1 MGYNVMRNFKDI
13 KRIIIKV
20 GSSSLVN
27 KDLSIN
33 QPMIVNIMGSF
44 KKLNDRGI
52 SVALVSSGAIASGM
66 HELNMKK
73 KPTAMS
79 LKQACAAIGQAK
91 LMEAYNKA
99 AEIYGL
105 KTGQIL
111 VNHDDF
117 QIRKR
122 MTYLSNTLDSMF
134 ENNIIP
140 IINENDALSVDE
152 IKVGDN
158 DTLASLISPM
168 INADLLI
175 LFSDID
181 GLYDKNPKLYD
192 DAKLIPIVEHIGD
205 DILSMAGD
213 KTSNVGTGG
222 MITKIN
228 AAMSA
233 TSVGINMII
242 CNSNQI
248 ENLCDIVSGND
259 IGTLFLPQENKIPSR
274 IHWMIYNTNPE
285 GLIIIDNGLVKKLHE
300 NKASILPMGI
310 IGVEGEFLKDSVVN
324 VVDENRQ
331 IIAKGITRFSS
342 FEIKMVL
349 KKTTKEMKEILN
361 YSGKPEIIH
370 ADNLVVFGGDLYG
383 YNIK

>member
-33 QPMIVNIMGSF
+33 KPMIINIMGSF
-44 KKLNDRGI
+44 KKLTEKGI
-52 SVALVSSGAIASGM
+52 GVALVSSGAIASGM

-91 LMEAYNKA
+91 LMEAYNEA

-192 DAKLIPIVEHIGD
+192 DAKLIPIVKNID
-205 DILSMAGD
+205 YNIISMAGD

-228 AAMSA
+228 AAISA

-242 CNSNQI
+242 CNSNKI
-248 ENLCDIVSGND
+248 ERLCDIVRGED

-274 IHWMIYNTNPE
+274 MHWMIYNTNPE
-285 GLIIIDNGLVKKLHE
+285 GIIIIDDRLVNKLKEKKS
-300 NKASILPMGI
+300 SILPIGI
-310 IGVEGEFLKDSVVN
+310 VDVEGEFLKDSVVYI
-324 VVDENRQ
+324 VDKNRQ
-331 IIAKGITRFSS
+331 IVAKGKTRFSS

-349 KKTTKEMKEILN
+349 GKDTKQMKEILK
-361 YSGKPEIIH
+361 YEGKPEIIH
-370 ADNLVVFGGDLYG
+370 ADDLVVFGGDLYG
-383 YNIK
+383 YNFK

>member
-1 MGYNVMRNFKDI
+1 MRNFKDI

-33 QPMIVNIMGSF
+33 KPMIINIMGSF
-44 KKLNDRGI
+44 KKLTEKGI
-52 SVALVSSGAIASGM
+52 GVALVSSGAIASGM

-91 LMEAYNKA
+91 LMEAYNEA

-134 ENNIIP
+134 ENDIIP

-192 DAKLIPIVEHIGD
+192 DAKLIPIVKNID
-205 DILSMAGD
+205 YNIISMAGD

-228 AAMSA
+228 AAISA

-242 CNSNQI
+242 CNSNKI
-248 ENLCDIVSGND
+248 ERLCDIVAGED

-274 IHWMIYNTNPE
+274 MHWMIYNTNPE
-285 GLIIIDNGLVKKLHE
+285 GIIIIDDRLVNKLKEKKS
-300 NKASILPMGI
+300 SILPIGI
-310 IGVEGEFLKDSVVN
+310 VDVEGEFLKDSVVYI
-324 VVDENRQ
+324 VDKNRQ
-331 IIAKGITRFSS
+331 IVAKGKTRFSS

-349 KKTTKEMKEILN
+349 GKDTKQMKEILK
-361 YSGKPEIIH
+361 YEGKPEIIH
-370 ADNLVVFGGDLYG
+370 ADDLVVFGGDLYG
-383 YNIK
+383 YNFK

>member
-33 QPMIVNIMGSF
+33 KPMIINIMGSF
-44 KKLNDRGI
+44 KKLTEKGI
-52 SVALVSSGAIASGM
+52 GVALVSSGAIASGM

-91 LMEAYNKA
+91 LMEAYNEA

-181 GLYDKNPKLYD
+181 GLYDKNPKLYN
-192 DAKLIPIVEHIGD
+192 DAKLIPIVKNID
-205 DILSMAGD
+205 YNIISMAGD

-228 AAMSA
+228 AAISA

-242 CNSNQI
+242 CNSNKI
-248 ENLCDIVSGND
+248 ERLCDIVAGED

-274 IHWMIYNTNPE
+274 MHWMIYNTNPE
-285 GLIIIDNGLVKKLHE
+285 GIIIIDDRLVNKLKEKKS
-300 NKASILPMGI
+300 SILPIGI
-310 IGVEGEFLKDSVVN
+310 VDVEGEFLKDSVVYI
-324 VVDENRQ
+324 VDKNRQ
-331 IIAKGITRFSS
+331 IVAKGKTRFSS

-349 KKTTKEMKEILN
+349 GKDTKQMKEILK
-361 YSGKPEIIH
+361 YEGKPEIIH
-370 ADNLVVFGGDLYG
+370 ADDLVVFGGDLYG
-383 YNIK
+383 YNFK

>member
-33 QPMIVNIMGSF
+33 KPMIINIMGSF
-44 KKLNDRGI
+44 KKLTEKGI
-52 SVALVSSGAIASGM
+52 GVALVSSGAIASGM

-91 LMEAYNKA
+91 LMEAYNEA

-134 ENNIIP
+134 ENDIIP

-192 DAKLIPIVEHIGD
+192 DAKLIPIVKNID
-205 DILSMAGD
+205 YNIISMAGD

-228 AAMSA
+228 AAISA

-242 CNSNQI
+242 CNSNKI
-248 ENLCDIVSGND
+248 ERLCDIVAGED

-274 IHWMIYNTNPE
+274 MHWMIYNTNPE
-285 GLIIIDNGLVKKLHE
+285 GIIIIDDRLVNKLKEKKS
-300 NKASILPMGI
+300 SILPIGI
-310 IGVEGEFLKDSVVN
+310 VDVEGEFLKDSVVYI
-324 VVDENRQ
+324 VDKNRQ
-331 IIAKGITRFSS
+331 IVAKGKTRFSS

-349 KKTTKEMKEILN
+349 GKDTKQMKEILK
-361 YSGKPEIIH
+361 YEGKPEIIH
-370 ADNLVVFGGDLYG
+370 ADDLVVFGGDLYG
-383 YNIK
+383 YNFK

>member
-33 QPMIVNIMGSF
+33 KPMIINIMGSF
-44 KKLNDRGI
+44 KKLTEKGI
-52 SVALVSSGAIASGM
+52 GVALVSSGAIASGM

-91 LMEAYNKA
+91 LMEAYNEA

-134 ENNIIP
+134 ENDIIP

-168 INADLLI
+168 INANLLI

-192 DAKLIPIVEHIGD
+192 DAKLIPIVKNID
-205 DILSMAGD
+205 YNIISMAGD

-228 AAMSA
+228 AAISA

-242 CNSNQI
+242 CNSNKI
-248 ENLCDIVSGND
+248 ERLCDIVAGED

-274 IHWMIYNTNPE
+274 MHWMIYNTNPE
-285 GLIIIDNGLVKKLHE
+285 GIIIIDDRLVNKLKEKKS
-300 NKASILPMGI
+300 SILPIGI
-310 IGVEGEFLKDSVVN
+310 VDVEGEFLKDSVVYI
-324 VVDENRQ
+324 VDKNRQ
-331 IIAKGITRFSS
+331 IVAKGKTRFSS

-349 KKTTKEMKEILN
+349 GKDTKQMKEILK
-361 YSGKPEIIH
+361 YEGKPEIIH
-370 ADNLVVFGGDLYG
+370 ADDLVVFGGDLYG
-383 YNIK
+383 YNFK

>member
-33 QPMIVNIMGSF
+33 KPMIINIMGSF
-44 KKLNDRGI
+44 KKLTEKGI
-52 SVALVSSGAIASGM
+52 GVALVSSGAIASGM

-91 LMEAYNKA
+91 LMEAYNEA

-134 ENNIIP
+134 DNNIIP

-192 DAKLIPIVEHIGD
+192 DAKLIPIVKNID
-205 DILSMAGD
+205 YNIISMAGD

-228 AAMSA
+228 AAISA

-242 CNSNQI
+242 CNSNKI
-248 ENLCDIVSGND
+248 ERLCDIVAGED

-274 IHWMIYNTNPE
+274 MHWMIYNTNPE
-285 GLIIIDNGLVKKLHE
+285 GIIIIDDRLVNKLKEKKS
-300 NKASILPMGI
+300 SILPIGI
-310 IGVEGEFLKDSVVN
+310 VDVEGEFLKDSVVYI
-324 VVDENRQ
+324 VDKNRQ
-331 IIAKGITRFSS
+331 IVAKGKTRFSS

-349 KKTTKEMKEILN
+349 GKDTKQMKEILK
-361 YSGKPEIIH
+361 YEGKPEIIH
-370 ADNLVVFGGDLYG
+370 ADDLVVFGGDLYG
-383 YNIK
+383 YNFK

>member
-1 MGYNVMRNFKDI
+1 MRNFKDI

-33 QPMIVNIMGSF
+33 KPMIINIMGSF
-44 KKLNDRGI
+44 KKLTEKGI
-52 SVALVSSGAIASGM
+52 GVALVSSGAIASGM

-91 LMEAYNKA
+91 LMEAYNEA

-192 DAKLIPIVEHIGD
+192 DAKLIPIVKNID
-205 DILSMAGD
+205 YNIISMAGD

-228 AAMSA
+228 AAISA

-242 CNSNQI
+242 CNSNKI
-248 ENLCDIVSGND
+248 ERLCDIVAGED

-274 IHWMIYNTNPE
+274 MHWMIYNTNPE
-285 GLIIIDNGLVKKLHE
+285 GIIIIDDRLVNKLKEKKS
-300 NKASILPMGI
+300 SILPIGI
-310 IGVEGEFLKDSVVN
+310 VDVEGEFLKDSVVYI
-324 VVDENRQ
+324 VDKNRQ
-331 IIAKGITRFSS
+331 IVAKGKTRFSS

-349 KKTTKEMKEILN
+349 GKDTKQMKEILK
-361 YSGKPEIIH
+361 YEGKPEIIH
-370 ADNLVVFGGDLYG
+370 ADDLVVFGGDLYG
-383 YNIK
+383 YNFK

>member
-1 MGYNVMRNFKDI
+1 MRNFKDI

-33 QPMIVNIMGSF
+33 KPMIINIMGSF
-44 KKLNDRGI
+44 KKLTEKGI
-52 SVALVSSGAIASGM
+52 GVALVSSGAIASGM

-91 LMEAYNKA
+91 LMEAYNEA

-181 GLYDKNPKLYD
+181 GLYDKNPKLYN
-192 DAKLIPIVEHIGD
+192 DAKLIPIVKNID
-205 DILSMAGD
+205 YNIISMAGD

-228 AAMSA
+228 AAISA

-242 CNSNQI
+242 CNSNKI
-248 ENLCDIVSGND
+248 ERLCDIVAGED

-274 IHWMIYNTNPE
+274 MHWMIYNTNPE
-285 GLIIIDNGLVKKLHE
+285 GIIIIDDRLVNKLKEKKS
-300 NKASILPMGI
+300 SILPIGI
-310 IGVEGEFLKDSVVN
+310 VDVEGEFLKDSVVYI
-324 VVDENRQ
+324 VDKNRQ
-331 IIAKGITRFSS
+331 IVAKGKTRFSS

-349 KKTTKEMKEILN
+349 GKDTKQMKEILK
-361 YSGKPEIIH
+361 YEGKPEIIH
-370 ADNLVVFGGDLYG
+370 ADDLVVFGGDLYG
-383 YNIK
+383 YNFK